1 MSTNAVDF
9 RAETLP
15 FPLWHTS
22 SHEVLVRLQLATRDE
37 NRRYPEAYYLVTS
50 GFYKILRELDVVA
63 FRHSFGEK
71 GLRFYLEVQG
81 SFASVKAYLMNLK
94 QWHVLGEA
102 WDLVILDGIREYPVL
117 GPEDRKLP
125 LPTQDKLCNIARE
138 HMRMGSRPLR
148 FSRYLLYAA
157 LAPFGRRHCYGSCS
171 MRYEDATGEADFTQ
185 YLQALEILTENF
197 RRTDFSRVSSFS
209 ELRRIGLSIETQ
221 LPKKEMRRKE
231 MEAVLPQAVDSFLK
245 ESLSTAEE
253 QFSSEIFAELFQDK
267 GFVLGASLQAPRA
280 ASSDTFFHGFLFHAL
295 FFAAC
300 YHQKVPFTEMSA
312 AIMRLSAGLEK
323 DYFRADDSD
332 GLRLFRAYG
341 VGGARRLALTGYAP
355 LFTEALPFWH
365 AHPDEE
371 DRSLFLIGQ
380 IYDTTALMRVGVQ
393 QYRVLQEICRK
404 ALTDKTI
411 RRTSLSAFFEKN
423 GIVTDGCRDIYALV
437 LLLELLE
444 EEFQADLEAGTMD

>member
-1 MSTNAVDF
+1 MSTNAIDF

-22 SHEVLVRLQLATRDE
+22 SHEVLIRLQLATRDE

-50 GFYKILRELDVVA
+50 GFYKMLHELDVTA

-71 GLRFYLEVQG
+71 GLRFYMEVQG

-94 QWHVLGEA
+94 QWHALGEA

-117 GPEDRKLP
+117 GPEDRKKLLP
-125 LPTQDKLCNIARE
+125 SRNELWNLARG

-157 LAPFGRRHCYGSCS
+157 LAPFGRRRCYGSCS
-171 MRYEDATGEADFTQ
+171 MRYEDAAGEADFTQ
-185 YLQALEILTENF
+185 YLQALAVLTENF
-197 RRTDFSRVSSFS
+197 RRTDFSRIASFAA
-209 ELRRIGLSIETQ
+209 LRAMGLSIEAQ
-221 LPKKEMRRKE
+221 LPKKEIRRQE
-231 MEAVLPQAVDSFLK
+231 MDATLPQAADSFLK

-253 QFSSEIFAELFQDK
+253 QFSSEMFTELFQDK
-267 GFVLGASLQAPRA
+267 GSVSQASLAAPRA
-280 ASSDTFFHGFLFHAL
+280 ASSNILFHGLLFHAL

-300 YHQKVPFTEMSA
+300 YHQKVPFAEMPE
-312 AIMRLSAGLEK
+312 AIIRLSAGLEK

-332 GLRLFRAYG
+332 GLRLFRAFG
-341 VGGARRLALTGYAP
+341 MGGARRLALAGYEP
-355 LFTEALPFWH
+355 LFSEALPFWR
-365 AHPDEE
+365 AHPNEE

-380 IYDTTALMRVGVQ
+380 IYDTTALMRTGVQ
-393 QYRVLQEICRK
+393 RYRALQAICRK
-404 ALTDKTI
+404 ALSDDTI
-411 RRTSLSAFFEKN
+411 RRASLSAFFEEN
-423 GIVTDGCRDIYALV
+423 GIVTDGCRDLYALV

-444 EEFQADLEAGTMD
+444 EESREDAESSTVC